1 MKHTGFRL
9 GLLILL
15 FINLLT
21 GKAQTP
27 LTEGG
32 GPSVARCNGALSD
45 QTLLKQDD
53 KSAIFYLHTYS
64 DNPKQQYQGIV
75 TYNKSTGTTYNE
87 DVILPDGYRPL
98 FFRPC
103 GENYFGCY
111 YRLNRTKKSFDYAT
125 ATFPQK
131 KSTSGVR
138 NITPTVNTS
147 IDITDR
153 ADIVKFSAVA
163 PDQSKFAVVLVAPDI
178 NYRTHHFYCF
188 VYDKDGN
195 EVWTEKYTP
204 ALSGSR
210 FTVHD
215 IELTR
220 KGEILLLV
228 NSVKGKNALVQLFSC
243 TEDGISSVDE
253 TVDFGYIQS
262 MKMLRLQNQLK
273 EIFVGGYF
281 STSTQGGT
289 TGFFNLIYNPDKKT
303 FTSKHHDTFEY
314 KDKTVYDDFTE
325 ADYTI
330 KCDHLIELPDKI
342 VMMIGEQYI
351 TVQQHGEK
359 SSTAYKHIT
368 NNIYGNKF
376 ALNGNNL
383 GVIKVQRHISA
394 GSGSLVSQREEG
406 ERIGKSALYEKGP
419 APKMPTFANLGI
431 TYSPI
436 VQGSTIYLLYEDL
449 AANYAEDATGWEP
462 AAVEKADNNCVVL
475 TRMDYSADK
484 KVVMMPGKSP
494 QTFHDIWCIDGQDI
508 YFGMSGKKDYSIQ
521 KFKLD
526 GRWSWDK

>member
-1 MKHTGFRL
+1 MKITRL
-9 GLLILL
+9 FSILILVFATL
-15 FINLLT
+15 CL
-21 GKAQTP
+21 KAQTP

-32 GPSVARCNGALSD
+32 GPSVTKCSAALSD
-45 QTLLKQDD
+45 HLLLKQDD
-53 KSAIFYLHTYS
+53 KSAVFYLHTYS
-64 DNPKQQYQGIV
+64 DNPKLQYQGLV

-87 DVILPDGYRPL
+87 DVLLPDGYRPL

-111 YRLNRTKKSFDYAT
+111 YRLNRAKKTFEYAT
-125 ATFPQK
+125 VLFPQK

-138 NITPTVNTS
+138 NITPTVSTS

-153 ADIVKFSAVA
+153 GDIAKFTAVS
-163 PDQSKFAVVLVAPDI
+163 PDQSKFAVVLVAPDL

-188 VYDKDGN
+188 VYDNAGN
-195 EVWTEKYTP
+195 EVWAEKLAP

-215 IELTR
+215 IEVTR

-228 NSVKGKNALVQLFSC
+228 NSTKGKNSLIQLFSC
-243 TEDGISSVDE
+243 KEDGISSADE
-253 TVDFGYIQS
+253 TADFGYISS
-262 MKMLRLQNQLK
+262 MKMLRLNNQLK

-281 STSTQGGT
+281 NASSQGGT
-289 TGFFNLIYNPDKKT
+289 TGFFNLIYNPDKNT
-303 FTSKHHDTFEY
+303 FTSKKHDTFEY

-330 KCDHLIELPDKI
+330 KCDYLFEMPDKI
-342 VMMIGEQYI
+342 VMMIGEQYL

-359 SSTAYKHIT
+359 SATAYKHMT

-383 GVIKVQRHISA
+383 GIIKVQRHISA
-394 GSGSLVSQREEG
+394 GSASLVSQREEG
-406 ERIGKSALYEKGP
+406 ERISQSVLSEKNS

-436 VQGSTIYLLYEDL
+436 VQGNTLYILYEDL
-449 AANYAEDATGWEP
+449 AANYAEDATDWD
-462 AAVEKADNNCVVL
+462 AATVEKADNNCVVL

-484 KVVMMPGKSP
+484 KVVMMPAKSA
-494 QTFHDIWCIDGQDI
+494 QTFHDIWCIDGQNI

-526 GRWSWDK
+526 GKWSWDK

>member
-1 MKHTGFRL
+1 MSHKVFL
-9 GLLILL
+9 PIIAFL
-15 FINLLT
+15 FSTICLQ
-21 GKAQTP
+21 AQTP

-32 GPSVARCNGALSD
+32 GPAVERCNAALSD
-45 QTLLKQDD
+45 HTLLKQDD
-53 KSAIFYLHTYS
+53 KSAVFYLNTYS
-64 DNPKQQYQGIV
+64 NNPKQQYQGIV
-75 TYNKSTGTTYNE
+75 TYNKSTGTTFNE
-87 DVILPDGYRPL
+87 DVILPNGFRPL

-103 GENYFGCY
+103 SENYFGAY
-111 YRLNRTKKSFDYAT
+111 YRLNRAKKSFEYAT
-125 ATFPQK
+125 VTFPQK

-138 NITPTVNTS
+138 NINPTVSAS
-147 IDITDR
+147 IDLYDR
-153 ADIVKFSAVA
+153 GDIVKFTAVS
-163 PDQSKFAVVLVAPDI
+163 PDQSKFAVVLVAPDL
-178 NYRTHHFYCF
+178 NYRNHHFYCF

-195 EVWTEKYTP
+195 EVWTDKFTP

-210 FTVHD
+210 FTVYD
-215 IELTR
+215 IDLTR

-228 NSVKGKNALVQLFSC
+228 NSIKGKNSLIQLFSC

-253 TVDFGYIQS
+253 TVDFGHISS
-262 MKMLRLQNQLK
+262 MKMLRLNNQLK

-281 STSTQGGT
+281 NASSQGGT
-289 TGFFNLIYNPDKKT
+289 TGFFNLVYNPDKKA
-303 FTSKHHDTFEY
+303 FTQRNHDTFEY

-359 SSTAYKHIT
+359 SNMAYKHIT

-394 GSGSLVSQREEG
+394 GSGSLPSQREEG
-406 ERIGKSALYEKGP
+406 ERISKAALSEKTS
-419 APKMPTFANLGI
+419 APKVPTFANLGI

-436 VQGSTIYLLYEDL
+436 VQGNTIYILYEDL
-449 AANYAEDATGWEP
+449 AANYAEDANGWEP
-462 AAVEKADNNCVVL
+462 TTVEKADNNCVVL

-484 KVVMMPGKSP
+484 KVVMMPAKN
-494 QTFHDIWCIDGQDI
+494 QTFHDIWCIDGNMV

-526 GRWSWDK
+526 GKWSWDK